1 MTDALRER
9 AMDALSRVVPPGID
23 KSLVELGF
31 VKSVEPSDDGVLT
44 VSLGL
49 RAPHVRRRSLIEKA
63 CREAGMLSREI
74 RKEEP
79 PEAHVSSGDLGDHVH
94 GGGGSF

>member
-49 RAPHVRRRSLIEKA
+49 RAPHVRHRSLIEKA
-63 CREAGMLSREI
+63 CREALAPLPMS
-74 RKEEP
+74 
-79 PEAHVSSGDLGDHVH
+79 EARDYLEKLAGKLAVTTA
-94 GGGGSF
+94 